1 MPTGTVSI
9 FASKDGYVN
18 RTAQFS
24 WELAHDEATGTG
36 ASSTSTTSVVGI
48 RASIT
53 GPGRGSGW
61 YVSRCFFSFDTSSI
75 NNVPKSAQFRVRGI
89 TNNAITVIHT
99 VKATSDIESAIT
111 TADFDSIEGWDARND
126 NTGNVTYYGATTSSW
141 STSSVN
147 IIALNQQALVDMAG
161 QDRLN
166 IALLANRDID
176 DTGGNFPAPSATEY
190 SGVIFTEYAGTTSD
204 PFLKVELQDDSVFF
218 GANF

>member
-75 NNVPKSAQFRVRGI
+75 NNVPKSAQFRVR
-89 TNNAITVIHT
+89 
-99 VKATSDIESAIT
+99 
-111 TADFDSIEGWDARND
+111 
-126 NTGNVTYYGATTSSW
+126 
-141 STSSVN
+141 
-147 IIALNQQALVDMAG
+147 
-161 QDRLN
+161 
-166 IALLANRDID
+166 
-176 DTGGNFPAPSATEY
+176 
-190 SGVIFTEYAGTTSD
+190 
-204 PFLKVELQDDSVFF
+204 
-218 GANF
+218 